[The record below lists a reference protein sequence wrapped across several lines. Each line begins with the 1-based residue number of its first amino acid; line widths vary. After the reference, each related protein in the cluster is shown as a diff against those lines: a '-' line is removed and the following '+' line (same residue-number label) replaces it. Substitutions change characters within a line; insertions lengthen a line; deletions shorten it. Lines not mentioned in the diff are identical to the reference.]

1 MLGTV
6 QALGICTMNDTN
18 TLAALRSALCAA
30 ALALG
35 AKFVAM
41 ELAELFARADVLDFE
56 ASFYAGSPRLAAT
69 RREVIKALEESADF
83 ATMRAGSAL
92 NAGDVE
98 KAARLAAVSRGL
110 GAMAF
115 GGAPRVAL
123 RRARSS
129 DDERSA
135 VSRAPLLHRRRARSS
150 YGCNGASRGVS
161 RPGPSGAS
169 PALPAPG
176 PHAAGRALSRGA
188 HHRARGLSWATTAC
202 P

>member
-1 MLGTV
+1 
-6 QALGICTMNDTN
+6 MNDTN

-41 ELAELFARADVLDFE
+41 ELAELFARADVLAFE

-110 GAMAF
+110 GAMASVVRHGSRF
-115 GGAPRVAL
+115 GVRGLRMTNDQQFRERLFCIGVAREALTAATAPR
-123 RRARSS
+123 
-129 DDERSA
+129 
-135 VSRAPLLHRRRARSS
+135 
-150 YGCNGASRGVS
+150 
-161 RPGPSGAS
+161 
-169 PALPAPG
+169 
-176 PHAAGRALSRGA
+176 AA
-188 HHRARGLSWATTAC
+188 
-202 P
+202 